1 MIVLL
6 CLEVDELEPKEP
18 KRPRLD
24 TETNIFDQMTSVFDE
39 IAPQQTVAKIEP
51 VTETITAEDDITIVH
66 IPHDTSQ
73 EMKVG
78 ARVHF
83 VSKIYLTLDMLP
95 GYEGI

>member
-1 MIVLL
+1 MAKIIVLL

-39 IAPQQTVAKIEP
+39 IAPQQTGAKIEP

-73 EMKVG
+73 EMKV
-78 ARVHF
+78 RVRVQF
-83 VSKIYLTLDMLP
+83 VLT
-95 GYEGI
+95 EKST

>member
-1 MIVLL
+1 MAKIIIVL

-39 IAPQQTVAKIEP
+39 IAPQQTGAKIEP

-73 EMKVG
+73 EMKVR
-78 ARVHF
+78 ARVHI
-83 VSKIYLTLDMLP
+83 V
-95 GYEGI
+95 